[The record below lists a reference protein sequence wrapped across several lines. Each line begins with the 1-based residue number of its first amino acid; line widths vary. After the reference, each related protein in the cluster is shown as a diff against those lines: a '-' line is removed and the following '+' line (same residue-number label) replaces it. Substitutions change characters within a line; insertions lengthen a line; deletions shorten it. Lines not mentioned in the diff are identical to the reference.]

1 MACNYRYKNDGKIDA
16 DLLVFKCSV
25 SPHMMNARRVDSDDS
40 LSSYDDADLSDQE
53 EIKHARNDN
62 VVNLINQN
70 QPVPAVMEIDHEF
83 MTYLFNL
90 FSPLMCFSYTDSVD
104 DLHYIASKKK
114 TTGKLKPAQKKNE
127 QRRESNSGKN
137 KSKVS
142 APRREVKE
150 KPDESAGQM
159 KSEKRKSVE
168 NIDVAVQRS
177 IKEDPVTARKAA
189 LQLYSREAYQKGMLY
204 FGYQRDPKH
213 PMNWELQKNA
223 SEVKV
228 YTCQFEPQDLQFV
241 VKSHYSVG
249 FALDVVL
256 QSLIDENF
264 LMDLDTSL
272 DSFEVRMC
280 EPDYICLY

>member
-1 MACNYRYKNDGKIDA
+1 
-16 DLLVFKCSV
+16 
-25 SPHMMNARRVDSDDS
+25 MMSARRVDSDDS
-40 LSSYDDADLSDQE
+40 LPSDDEANLSDQE
-53 EIKHARNDN
+53 EIKNDD

-90 FSPLMCFSYTDSVD
+90 FSPLMCFSYTESVD
-104 DLHYIASKKK
+104 DLHYIAKKKK
-114 TTGKLKPAQKKNE
+114 TTGKLKPEKKKKKE
-127 QRRESNSGKN
+127 ESRESNSGKS

-142 APRREVKE
+142 AARREMKE
-150 KPDESAGQM
+150 KLDESAGEM
-159 KSEKRKSVE
+159 KSEKRKSAE
-168 NIDVAVQRS
+168 NMDVAVQRT
-177 IKEDPVTARKAA
+177 IKEDPVAARKAA

-204 FGYQRDPKH
+204 FGYRRDPKH

-228 YTCQFEPQDLQFV
+228 YTCQFEPQDVQFV
-241 VKSHYSVG
+241 VKSHYNVG
-249 FALDVVL
+249 FALDIVL

-272 DSFEVRMC
+272 DSFEVWMC
-280 EPDYICLY
+280 EPDCMPVVTLNIL